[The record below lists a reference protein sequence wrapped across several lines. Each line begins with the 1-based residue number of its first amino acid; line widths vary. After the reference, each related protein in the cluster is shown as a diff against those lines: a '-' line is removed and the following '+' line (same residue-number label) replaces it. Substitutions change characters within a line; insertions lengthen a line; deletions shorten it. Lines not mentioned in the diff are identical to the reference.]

1 MRKIL
6 IVDDEPMMLMIA
18 KRVLSASYETVTTES
33 ANQAIELYDSAAP
46 DLVLSDLLMPEMSGV
61 EMYTKLTERYGVN
74 VPIMYMTADESDLSV
89 LGGAPHIKKPFKPAD
104 LLAKVQSVLG

>member
-1 MRKIL
+1 MKKIL
-6 IVDDEPMMLMIA
+6 IVDDEPMMLMIS
-18 KRVLSASYETVTTES
+18 KRVLSVAYEITTTES
-33 ANQAIELYDSAAP
+33 ASEAIGLYGSLQP

-61 EMYTKLTERYGVN
+61 EMYGKMTDRYGAG

-104 LLAKVQSVLG
+104 LLGKVQSVLG